1 MAGVR
6 CTIIEK
12 RDGSVHVPK
21 MSTLSSRGMEINR
34 RLGIAD
40 EVRRWGWPATF
51 PNDFVYC
58 TSLTGYELARERLPA
73 YDDLALP
80 FTPEPPR
87 GCAQIYYDPIL
98 LERARSRVVRPRRA
112 ERASNDYRRDD
123 ERA

>member
-1 MAGVR
+1 MQDDTIPILIVGAGPVGLALAIGLGMAGVR

-21 MSTLSSRGMEINR
+21 MSVISSRGMEINR

-40 EVRRWGWPATF
+40 EVRPRGWPATY

-73 YDDLALP
+73 YNDLALT

-98 LERARSRVVRPRRA
+98 L
-112 ERASNDYRRDD
+112 
-123 ERA
+123 